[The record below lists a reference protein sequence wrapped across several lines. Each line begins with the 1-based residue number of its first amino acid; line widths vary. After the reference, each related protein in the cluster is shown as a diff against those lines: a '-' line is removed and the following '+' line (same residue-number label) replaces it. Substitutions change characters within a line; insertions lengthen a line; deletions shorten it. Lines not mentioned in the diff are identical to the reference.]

1 MKTLSFVGGGRI
13 TRIIL
18 KGLSNK
24 GILPDTTVYDI
35 SEDAGKSIQA
45 SFEGVKIAR
54 NIEDALKADV
64 VVIALMPKIM
74 MENAEILRKGLSADS
89 FVLTL
94 APKLKLSKVQE
105 LLGITRAARMNP
117 SAPSIVNKGFNPVS
131 FSEGSSDSEK
141 NIIREIFGALGE
153 IPEVDDRLIDAF
165 AVVSAMGY
173 TYFDYQFAMLASLAK
188 EFDVPDDLVK
198 KSMKTL
204 AEGVAETVLNG
215 NLGND
220 ALDLVPARPLKN
232 IEETVKVAMR
242 TTLTAQFEML
252 TK

>member
-1 MKTLSFVGGGRI
+1 MKTLSFAGGGRI

-24 GILPDTTVYDI
+24 RVLPDTTVYDI

-45 SFEGVKIAR
+45 SFEGVKIAK

-64 VVIALMPKIM
+64 VVIALMPKVLI
-74 MENAEILRKGLSADS
+74 ENAEIIRNGLSADS

-94 APKLKLSKVQE
+94 APKCKLSSVLD

-131 FSEGSSDSEK
+131 FSKGSSEADK
-141 NIIREIFGALGE
+141 NLLRGIFGALGE
-153 IPEVDDRLIDAF
+153 MPEVEDRLIDAF

-188 EFDVPDDLVK
+188 EFGVPDDLVT

-215 NLGND
+215 NLGD
-220 ALDLVPARPLKN
+220 GALDLVPARPLKE
-232 IEETVKVAMR
+232 IEETVKAAMR